1 MDFLWIICNLG
12 VSLKT
17 TLSMHDPIFNL
28 TKYLARRK
36 IRFFVKNYTK
46 NNRVLIFITCNFS
59 GFSRTFL
66 AYWLTVMAK
75 ASKPLALWPNLAL
88 NCAFSWVLA
97 STTDSKRTNSD
108 NLGELTLTKSGCWS
122 RLWCEPELG
131 LKWPLPMVLAEDTV
145 EEEDES
151 VIT

>member
-1 MDFLWIICNLG
+1 M
-12 VSLKT
+12 
-17 TLSMHDPIFNL
+17 
-28 TKYLARRK
+28 
-36 IRFFVKNYTK
+36 
-46 NNRVLIFITCNFS
+46 IFITFRRH
-59 GFSRTFL
+59 FRIFRTFL

-97 STTDSKRTNSD
+97 STTDSKRDNSD

-122 RLWCEPELG
+122 RCEPELG
-131 LKWPLPMVLAEDTV
+131 LKCPFLAEDTV